1 MAKFSSRSLAAAFA
15 VLLLVGLFSIE
26 SHAQVLPAE
35 FSATAQSKYVE
46 ESSPVSATFSECFT
60 GVPVCETSFG
70 AASGAPSVSTSG
82 SSTDLVYS
90 FPEGAASTLYY
101 FIVSNPEIST
111 PVSVRMR
118 ISGNASTELNSPFG
132 RAFGEITYP
141 GGGELYVCQSTDGSC
156 ASQYAP
162 SGSLADVRFTVNS
175 GVNNEASIQVYGAGA
190 GSFSANAN
198 AVINIDPAWLA
209 SNPGYTVVFSPNV
222 DNSRDVQ
229 IVAVTSAVTSSLN
242 PSAVGQSVTF
252 TATVSAASGT
262 PDGEVTFK
270 NGSANLGTVTL
281 VEGVATFTTS
291 DLKAG
296 TNPITAEYH
305 GNSKF
310 LGTTSPVL
318 NQVVDQATSTVTLSS
333 SLNPSTYGQPVTLT
347 ATVAG
352 EFGGTPKGKVKFMNG
367 GAILGTSTLTG
378 GVATLITATL
388 SVGTMSITAQYDGNS
403 SFSGSTSSAL
413 SQVVN
418 QATSTVDL
426 TSSQNPSTA
435 GQSVTFTATIVPQ
448 YSGTPGGKV
457 TFKYGSMTLGKVTLV
472 DGVASV
478 TTSALPSGTDTINA
492 NFTGDAN
499 FAPNSA
505 TLVQMVD

>member
-15 VLLLVGLFSIE
+15 VLLLVGLFSAE
-26 SHAQVLPAE
+26 SHAQVCPAE
-35 FSATAQSKYVE
+35 FQAVALSDSVE
-46 ESSPVSATFSECFT
+46 DSSPVSATLSKCLP
-60 GVPVCETSFG
+60 GAPVCETSFG
-70 AASGAPSVSTSG
+70 AADGAPSVFASG

-90 FPEGAASTLYY
+90 DTEGDGTISYCFL
-101 FIVSNPEIST
+101 VSNPDIST
-111 PVSVRMR
+111 AVSVPMR

-132 RAFGEITYP
+132 EAFGRIIYP
-141 GGGELYVCQSTDGSC
+141 GGELYVCQSTDSTCTGSPP
-156 ASQYAP
+156 S
-162 SGSLADVRFTVNS
+162 SGSLHDAPFTVTS
-175 GVNNEASIQVYGAGA
+175 GVNNSASIQVYGGGA

-198 AVINIDPAWLA
+198 AVIKIDPAWLA

-222 DNSRDVQ
+222 DNSPDNMM
-229 IVAVTSAVTSSLN
+229 VAVTSAVTSSLN

-252 TATVSAASGT
+252 SATVSAASGT

-333 SLNPSTYGQPVTLT
+333 SLNPSTYGQAVTFT

-352 EFGGTPKGKVKFMNG
+352 EFGGTPRGKVKFMNG
-367 GAILGTSTLTG
+367 SAFLGTGTLTG

-388 SVGTMSITAQYDGNS
+388 GVGTQSITAQYDGNS

-457 TFKYGSMTLGKVTLV
+457 TFKYGSMSLGKVTLV

-478 TTSALPSGTDTINA
+478 TTSALPSGTDTIEA
-492 NFTGDAN
+492 NFSGDAN
-499 FAPNSA
+499 FAPSSA
-505 TLVQMVD
+505 TLAQMVD